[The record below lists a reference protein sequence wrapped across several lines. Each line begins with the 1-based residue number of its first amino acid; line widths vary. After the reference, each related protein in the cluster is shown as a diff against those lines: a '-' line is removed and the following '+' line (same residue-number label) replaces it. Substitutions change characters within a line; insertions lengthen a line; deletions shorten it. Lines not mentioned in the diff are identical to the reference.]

1 MARILCIDDDA
12 AVLMMLEKLLKNAGH
27 SVLKA
32 NTAKKGFR
40 TIAWRKV
47 DLIILDVMM
56 PGMNGVEMLKKLKD
70 SERTIHI
77 PVVMLSGCDED
88 EIKQQAF
95 GEYAENFI
103 VKGTPVNEIRAKIE
117 KILALRPRR

>member
-1 MARILCIDDDA
+1 MACILCIDDDA
-12 AVLMMLEKLLKNAGH
+12 TVLMMLEKLLKHAGH

-32 NTAKKGFR
+32 NTARKGLR
-40 TIAWRKV
+40 TVAGGKV

-70 SERTIHI
+70 SELTASI
-77 PVVMLSGCDED
+77 PVIMFSGCDED

-95 GEYAENFI
+95 GEYIENFI
-103 VKGTPVNEIRAKIE
+103 VKGTPLNEIRARIE
-117 KILALRPRR
+117 KILALRPPK